1 MDPDISRWLAEFQ
14 LRSSAPDSVVAD
26 FLKSLNLSKPDN
38 KLKKTLLLRILQSE
52 ITNASITEE
61 ALEVLEEI
69 EAIDG
74 NDAVPLLDF
83 MRTAY
88 CAIAVECTVKYLSA
102 TSDGVPSK
110 EYLAAMA
117 RIWFGRVLK
126 LEHSRSK
133 LFSYELAQWMENIEA
148 AVVDTEI
155 YQRLAKLNT
164 RYDAFSAV
172 RVYLQKVWETM
183 GPCFL
188 DTLAEMTFKGMKKE
202 SASSV
207 LLMEGVGLNGGHE
220 GKEQLEERAEG
231 SVDGTQ
237 EPAKGEKASQ
247 KGDPQLKRKLPAF
260 LRCHRGVNKSIAE
273 ELGTEHSGSKNG
285 TEFSAEVKVAEES
298 LPEAL
303 NVSDAV
309 GLKLAQKGTNQEGPM
324 ENMSVDVDVP
334 NLNTSRAIVLFQPN
348 NADHEKKSSV
358 HHSRVQVQCPNLMEE
373 NNTAHES
380 SNLMEQNSTAH
391 EIPNL
396 MEQNSTAHEIP
407 NLMEQNG
414 TAHEIPNLMEQN
426 GTAHEIPN
434 LMEQNSTAHESPNS
448 MEKNST
454 TRRYKRDNSKD
465 NPTGV
470 QLRRKQ
476 RRWSPME
483 EDALRIGVEKF
494 GSGNWK
500 AILSFYSNIFQDRKA
515 IDLKDKWRNLMR

>member
-102 TSDGVPSK
+102 ASNGVPSK

-126 LEHSRSK
+126 LEHSQSK

-188 DTLAEMTFKGMKKE
+188 DTLAEMTFKGMNKE
-202 SASSV
+202 SASKV
-207 LLMEGVGLNGGHE
+207 LLMEHVELNGGHE

-247 KGDPQLKRKLPAF
+247 KGDPQLQRKLPAF

-334 NLNTSRAIVLFQPN
+334 NSPNLNTSRAIVLFQPN
-348 NADHEKKSSV
+348 DADHEKKSSV

-380 SNLMEQNSTAH
+380 SNLMEQNS
-391 EIPNL
+391 
-396 MEQNSTAHEIP
+396 
-407 NLMEQNG
+407 
-414 TAHEIPNLMEQN
+414 
-426 GTAHEIPN
+426 TAHEIPN